1 MGFLDEEAES
11 DTDVGDDAKEM
22 NDDDD
27 DDSVDGLVLVELAVE
42 LVLVAFPLLQHQ
54 YENEIH
60 S

>member
-1 MGFLDEEAES
+1 MDEEAES